1 MIWSSPEEDSSRNH
15 DLEEHTQIKQ
25 ILKTKEPLK
34 KTNQT
39 KTIVYG
45 ASQMKITSL
54 DLSYVFLYTYTQNAL
69 AFCFVHIYCTTTYA
83 FYRKDAVEKHKTV
96 NTRFRICWQLYLIL
110 TVSCFYKAVEIGKKK
125 KKNSKKPPSA
135 V

>member
-1 MIWSSPEEDSSRNH
+1 M
-15 DLEEHTQIKQ
+15 
-25 ILKTKEPLK
+25 
-34 KTNQT
+34 TNQT

-54 DLSYVFLYTYTQNAL
+54 DLSNVLLYTYTQNAL

-125 KKNSKKPPSA
+125 KKE
-135 V
+135 